1 MDGIAYTGCRMLR
14 QGFKDTLIGQEVR
27 GYDVLLF
34 WKALDWRRRAVHYS
48 LC

>member
-1 MDGIAYTGCRMLR
+1 MDGIAYTSCRMLR

-34 WKALDWRRRAVHYS
+34 WKALDWRRRAGHYS